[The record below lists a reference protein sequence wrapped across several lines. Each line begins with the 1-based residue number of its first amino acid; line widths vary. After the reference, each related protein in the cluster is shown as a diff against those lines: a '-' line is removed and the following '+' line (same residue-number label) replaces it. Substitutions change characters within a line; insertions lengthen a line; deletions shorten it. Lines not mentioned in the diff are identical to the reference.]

1 MRRYGSCILLV
12 SIFLWVSCCA
22 PALAQKPVP
31 LPELTSSRLLNDL
44 HITVAS
50 TRNTGDSM
58 TIGLVLRYGSAFD
71 PAEKGG
77 LVNLISKMFLKAT
90 VDKTAKSI
98 QDELAYLNATL
109 EVRSDW
115 DGFRFVLNGESSKY
129 ERALLLVYQVV
140 AEAQF
145 TDADFKAVKDSILQN
160 ILKPP
165 DPRQRIRRQLENIL
179 FSGTTYD
186 RPIEGDTKSI
196 SGITLG
202 DVRAFYRKFFSPSA
216 ASLLVVGN
224 VPPSLVLEKAA
235 RIWGIWVRVDDVPFT
250 FLPPRIPSGRQ
261 IFLEDDPNSAAAQFV
276 TGNLFPR
283 REDPAFVSAFL
294 AAQILQ
300 ERLTKL
306 LPNSLLTVGYDGR
319 RLSSP
324 FYIQG
329 QAAAGEAVN
338 ELQSIRG
345 AAEELKKTAP
355 TKEELEAA
363 QQKAITDFN
372 RELLTTAG
380 INKLMLDAELY
391 RLGSNYTVLFPAQVL
406 RCDVDSIKD
415 AANNYIFPGGEVILV
430 RGPAATLKP
439 VLESLGPVRPLG
451 Y

>member
-1 MRRYGSCILLV
+1 MRRHGSCNLLV
-12 SIFLWVSCCA
+12 LIILWLSSCA

-31 LPELTSSRLLNDL
+31 LPELTSRRLLNDL

-50 TRNTGDSM
+50 TGNTRESM

-77 LVNLISKMFLKAT
+77 LVNLMSKMFMRAT
-90 VDKTAKSI
+90 VDKTAKNI

-145 TDADFKAVKDSILQN
+145 TDADFKAVKDSILQS
-160 ILKPP
+160 IQKPQ
-165 DPRQRIRRQLENIL
+165 DPRQHIRRQLENIL
-179 FSGTTYD
+179 FGGTTYE
-186 RPIEGDTKSI
+186 RPIDGDVKSV
-196 SGITLG
+196 SNITAG
-202 DVRAFYRKFFSPSA
+202 DVRAFYKKFFSPGA

-224 VPPSLVLEKAA
+224 VPPPLVLEKAA
-235 RIWGIWVRVDDVPFT
+235 RIWGIWVRGDDVPFT
-250 FLPPRIPSGRQ
+250 FLPPRIPAGRQ
-261 IFLEDDPNSAAAQFV
+261 IFLEDDPNSAAAQFI

-283 REDPAFVSAFL
+283 REDPAFVSASL

-324 FYIQG
+324 FYVQG
-329 QAAAGEAVN
+329 QAAATEAVN
-338 ELQSIRG
+338 ELKNIRE
-345 AAEELKKTAP
+345 AAEELKKTPAS
-355 TKEELEAA
+355 KEELEAA
-363 QQKAITDFN
+363 QQKAIADFN

-380 INKLMLDAELY
+380 INRVMLDAELY
-391 RLGSNYTVLFPAQVL
+391 RLGANYAVLFPAQVL

-415 AANNYIFPGGEVILV
+415 AANSYIFPGGEVILI
-430 RGPAATLKP
+430 RGPATTLNP

-451 Y
+451 P